1 MFNLIIKDILIQK
14 KTVLFTFVYM
24 LFLIV
29 FLKEAG
35 FVSAMVMISYILV
48 ITGFSLEE
56 KNKSDIMLNSLP
68 IKRRNIVLAKY
79 LSAFIYFGVGVVAYF
94 LTAIVVR
101 LLGSPITI
109 HSVTFEEI
117 IGALFAITLLNGIYI
132 PILFKVGYTK
142 SRVVIIVLFF
152 LAFFGG
158 AVLTKISSKIQ
169 SNIFIN
175 TIINFFTSKS
185 DMQILVYL
193 LGAIII
199 MILGSFLLSVKLYEN
214 REF

>member
-29 FLKEAG
+29 FLKEAS
-35 FVSAMVMISYILV
+35 FVSAMVMMSYILV

-79 LSAFIYFGVGVVAYF
+79 LSVFIYFGIGVAAYF

-109 HSVTFEEI
+109 HSVTLEEI

-132 PILFKVGYTK
+132 PVLFRVGYTK
-142 SRVVIIVLFF
+142 SRVVIFVMFF
-152 LAFFGG
+152 LVFFLG
-158 AVLTKISSKIQ
+158 AGFTKIISKAQ
-169 SNIFIN
+169 SNIFIK
-175 TIINFFTSKS
+175 TIVNFFTSKS

-199 MILGSFLLSVKLYEN
+199 MILGSFLLSVKLYES

>member
-29 FLKEAG
+29 FFKEAG
-35 FVSAMVMISYILV
+35 FVSAMVITSYMLV

-79 LSAFIYFGVGVVAYF
+79 LSIFIYFGVGVAAYF
-94 LTAIVVR
+94 LTTIVIRV
-101 LLGSPITI
+101 LGSPITI
-109 HSVTFEEI
+109 RPITFEEI
-117 IGALFAITLLNGIYI
+117 IGALFAITLLNGIYLPVI
-132 PILFKVGYTK
+132 FKVGYTK
-142 SRVVIIVLFF
+142 SRVVSFVMFF
-152 LAFFGG
+152 LIFFVGSAFTK
-158 AVLTKISSKIQ
+158 LTSKIQ
-169 SNIFIN
+169 SNIFIK
-175 TIINFFTSKS
+175 TIVNFFTSKS

-199 MILGSFLLSVKLYEN
+199 MVLGSFLLSVKLYES

>member
-24 LFLIV
+24 IFLILFL
-29 FLKEAG
+29 KDAG
-35 FVSAMVMISYILV
+35 FISAMVVMTYILV

-79 LSAFIYFGVGVVAYF
+79 ISAFIYFGVGIAAYF
-94 LTAIVVR
+94 LTAIVIR
-101 LLGSPITI
+101 LLGSPITM

-142 SRVVIIVLFF
+142 SRVVIFVMFF
-152 LAFFGG
+152 LVFFLGAAF
-158 AVLTKISSKIQ
+158 TKIISKIQ

-175 TIINFFTSKS
+175 TIINFLTNKS

-199 MILGSFLLSVKLYEN
+199 MILGSFLLSVKLYES

>member
-24 LFLIV
+24 IFLIV
-29 FLKEAG
+29 FLKEGG
-35 FVSAMVMISYILV
+35 FVSAMAIVSYMLV

-68 IKRRNIVLAKY
+68 IKRRDIVLAKY
-79 LSAFIYFGVGVVAYF
+79 ISVFIYFVVGIAAYF
-94 LTAIVVR
+94 LTAIVIR

-109 HSVTFEEI
+109 HSVTLEEI
-117 IGALFAITLLNGIYI
+117 IGALFAITILNGIYI

-142 SRVVIIVLFF
+142 SRVVIFIMFF
-152 LAFFGG
+152 LVFFLGAAF
-158 AVLTKISSKIQ
+158 TKITSKIQ
-169 SNIFIN
+169 SNVFIK
-175 TIINFFTSKS
+175 TIANFFTSKS

>member
-24 LFLIV
+24 IFLIV

-79 LSAFIYFGVGVVAYF
+79 LSIFLYIGVGIAAYF
-94 LTAIVVR
+94 LTTIVIK

-109 HSVTFEEI
+109 HPVTLEEM
-117 IGALFAITLLNGIYI
+117 IGALFAITLLNGIYLPVI
-132 PILFKVGYTK
+132 FKVGYTK
-142 SRVVIIVLFF
+142 SRIVVLVLFF
-152 LAFFGG
+152 LTFFGG
-158 AVLTKISSKIQ
+158 AALAKITSKTQ
-169 SNIFIN
+169 DNIFIK
-175 TIINFFTSKS
+175 TIVSFFTSKS

-199 MILGSFLLSVKLYEN
+199 MFLGSFLLSVKLYES